1 MRQTLVEVLGEE
13 EGGSMYTLDWLQRRV
28 RWHIEAR
35 EVVARVFVAEDAG
48 GQLVGHT
55 IVRIDRDDDGQEIG
69 LFSTTFVD
77 PASRRFGVAKALLDR
92 GERWMVEQG
101 MSVAVTCTEE
111 FNTKL
116 QQLYMSRGYSMSPM
130 SERFVKLAKTLAG

>member
-1 MRQTLVEVLGEE
+1 
-13 EGGSMYTLDWLQRRV
+13 MYTLDWLQRRV

-35 EVVARVFVAEDAG
+35 EVVAQVFVAEDPR

-55 IVRIDRDDDGQEIG
+55 IVRIDRDDGQEIG

-92 GERWMVEQG
+92 GEQWMVEQG
-101 MSVAVTCTEE
+101 MSVAVTYTEE

-130 SERFVKLAKTLAG
+130 PKRFVKLAKTLGTG